1 MMFMGVGQLTPLEV
15 QNMIVSSGTVY
26 KWASMLD
33 KHQDSDKFSQVM
45 RTFGLEILQTLEQ
58 SPSVIVEVPYKI
70 SSTSSDEEVVQW
82 LQKIRITV
90 PEER

>member
-1 MMFMGVGQLTPLEV
+1 MGVGQLTPLEA

-26 KWASMLD
+26 KWALMLD
-33 KHQDSDKFSQVM
+33 KRQDSDKFSKVM
-45 RTFGLEILQTLEQ
+45 ETFGHEILQTLEQ

-82 LQKIRITV
+82 FQQVRITV
-90 PEER
+90 PKES